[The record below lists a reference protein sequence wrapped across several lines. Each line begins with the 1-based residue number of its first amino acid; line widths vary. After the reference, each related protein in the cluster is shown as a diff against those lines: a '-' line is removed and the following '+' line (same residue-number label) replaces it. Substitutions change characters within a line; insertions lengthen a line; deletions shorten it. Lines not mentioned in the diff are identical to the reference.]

1 MKFLGILVTLVLAAA
16 AVLAFIHTG
25 LVWAI
30 VLAVASI
37 TIGAITVA
45 NRKKADA
52 R

>member
-16 AVLAFIHTG
+16 AVLAFIYIG

-30 VLAVASI
+30 ILAVASI
-37 TIGAITVA
+37 TIGAITIA
-45 NRKKADA
+45 KRKKADA